1 MIRSR
6 KIINLSRS
14 RNEWERMKEAMLFIC
29 AVHSAALEIFLT
41 FNLFSAP
48 LLTQIIPDWL
58 LVRLWPSRGSHR
70 VAFEFYLSLSALV
83 FVIIS
88 VWFTFCV
95 HPDWVLIWRDLP
107 PLYRTSEK
115 RFGDK
120 TSSRDENKIE
130 HRHQVW
136 RREGSPARERF
147 ALGWNGLTK
156 PFRLLST
163 EFPWRD
169 ADSQSVS
176 NPLWES
182 TSLFIERRST

>member
-1 MIRSR
+1 MIRSG

-95 HPDWVLIWRDLP
+95 HPDWVLIWRELRS
-107 PLYRTSEK
+107 LYRASEK
-115 RFGDK
+115 RFRDK
-120 TSSRDENKIE
+120 TSVRTKIKSNIDIRYEDGKDRPRGNDLRWDEM
-130 HRHQVW
+130 
-136 RREGSPARERF
+136 A
-147 ALGWNGLTK
+147 
-156 PFRLLST
+156 
-163 EFPWRD
+163 
-169 ADSQSVS
+169 
-176 NPLWES
+176 
-182 TSLFIERRST
+182 